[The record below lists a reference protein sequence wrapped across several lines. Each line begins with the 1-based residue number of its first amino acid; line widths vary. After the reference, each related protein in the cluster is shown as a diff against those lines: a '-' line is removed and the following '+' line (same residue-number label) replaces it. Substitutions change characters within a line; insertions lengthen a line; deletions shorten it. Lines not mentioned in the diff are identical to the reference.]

1 MTLPNLLAQ
10 LGTVAEARAHA
21 VLLARA
27 VAELP
32 GITATL
38 DPAGIRLTARHLHAR
53 MFGTRARRRDPRLAL
68 FVRGGR

>member
-1 MTLPNLLAQ
+1 MTLALILDQ
-10 LGTVAEARAHA
+10 VRGLAEARGHA

-27 VAELP
+27 ATELP

-53 MFGTRARRRDPRLAL
+53 AFGTRHRRRDPRLAL
-68 FVRGGR
+68 FTRSAR